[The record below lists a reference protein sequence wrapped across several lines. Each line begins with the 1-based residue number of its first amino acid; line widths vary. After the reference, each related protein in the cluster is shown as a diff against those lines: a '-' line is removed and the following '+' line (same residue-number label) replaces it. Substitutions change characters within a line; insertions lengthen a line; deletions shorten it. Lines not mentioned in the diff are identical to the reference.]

1 MQTSISIFIT
11 LADTAE
17 DVKSHRSVL
26 ADVCQ
31 DALGAL
37 PRLIKMTPDS
47 DHLVR
52 LASLTL
58 INLVIEY
65 SDKEIGDMMIKKLT
79 GSFDSDSD
87 SPMVIVADET
97 ENNPVSRAVRKQ
109 GKNLREKIN
118 PNRVLPD
125 FQYESCKSE
134 TIQFHEECR
143 STLSFLNSL

>member
-109 GKNLREKIN
+109 G
-118 PNRVLPD
+118 
-125 FQYESCKSE
+125 
-134 TIQFHEECR
+134 
-143 STLSFLNSL
+143 